1 MRRLVALLT
10 LAALSWS
17 HLVAFRCDMG
27 AATDPAAH
35 HESGFASAHH
45 AAGAHDAASAARS
58 SATHA
63 GPSAGESPG
72 PGPSS
77 PSGPSGHDP
86 SSHGGS
92 GPSSPS
98 APGHGAPGPS
108 SPSAPGHGAHGPS
121 SHGPS
126 GHGDHGDAAGC
137 VMALSCGAASA
148 FAAQAA
154 GITRLPALFVL
165 PDFRTAPLP
174 LAAAP
179 AVETPPPR
187 RTV

>member
-1 MRRLVALLT
+1 MRRFVALLT

-45 AAGAHDAASAARS
+45 AAGADHAAASAQGP
-58 SATHA
+58 ATHA
-63 GPSAGESPG
+63 DPSAGDSPAPHPPG
-72 PGPSS
+72 PG
-77 PSGPSGHDP
+77 
-86 SSHGGS
+86 HGGDI
-92 GPSSPS
+92 GPS
-98 APGHGAPGPS
+98 APGGPPSPGP
-108 SPSAPGHGAHGPS
+108 
-121 SHGPS
+121 

-148 FAAQAA
+148 FAAQSA

-165 PDFRTAPLP
+165 PDFRTAPIP
-174 LAAAP
+174 LAAAS

>member
-45 AAGAHDAASAARS
+45 AAVAHHAASAARS

-63 GPSAGESPG
+63 DPSAGDSPG
-72 PGPSS
+72 PG
-77 PSGPSGHDP
+77 
-86 SSHGGS
+86 HGGR
-92 GPSSPS
+92 
-98 APGHGAPGPS
+98 
-108 SPSAPGHGAHGPS
+108 
-121 SHGPS
+121 S

-148 FAAQAA
+148 FAAQSA

-165 PDFRTAPLP
+165 PDFRTAPIP